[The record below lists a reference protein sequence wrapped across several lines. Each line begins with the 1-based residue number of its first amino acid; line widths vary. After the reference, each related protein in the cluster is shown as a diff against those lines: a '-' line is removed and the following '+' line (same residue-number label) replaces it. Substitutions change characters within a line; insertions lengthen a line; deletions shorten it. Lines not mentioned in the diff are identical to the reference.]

1 MDAKRNYRQDSRT
14 TQGLEQRTIEE
25 YFTNANKRLKP

>member
-1 MDAKRNYRQDSRT
+1 MDTKRNYRQDSRT

-25 YFTNANKRLKP
+25 YFAKPTSE